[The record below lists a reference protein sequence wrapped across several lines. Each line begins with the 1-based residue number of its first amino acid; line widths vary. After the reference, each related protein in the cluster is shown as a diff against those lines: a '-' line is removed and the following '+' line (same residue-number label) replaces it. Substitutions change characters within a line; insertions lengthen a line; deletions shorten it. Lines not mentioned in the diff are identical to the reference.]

1 MKRFNTPFIIALAIS
16 ALVLLTAYADGESRP
31 ASPVNYVWYDSLQ
44 ELNELCRLKYRQS
57 RRYEEYARHALAQRN
72 PDIAALFM
80 AMSRAD
86 AVQCA
91 NCRRAIE
98 SLGGK
103 FYAPVLVPLPTVSVS
118 EHLGRALRDKD
129 DYHLKRMGRCIE
141 CAVADGNRYIA
152 RMLTWCDASDVRQ
165 INILRR
171 EIERLKRCKADGEAP
186 RPVLYSVCPKCG
198 NVTESDDGTRY
209 CPHCMTEECDFA
221 AFR

>member
-1 MKRFNTPFIIALAIS
+1 M
-16 ALVLLTAYADGESRP
+16 
-31 ASPVNYVWYDSLQ
+31 
-44 ELNELCRLKYRQS
+44 
-57 RRYEEYARHALAQRN
+57 
-72 PDIAALFM
+72 
-80 AMSRAD
+80 
-86 AVQCA
+86 
-91 NCRRAIE
+91 
-98 SLGGK
+98 
-103 FYAPVLVPLPTVSVS
+103 LVPLPTVSVS

-171 EIERLKRCKADGEAP
+171 EIERLGRRKADGEAP

-209 CPHCMTEECDFA
+209 CPHCMTEQCDFA